1 MKIRWR
7 LTWYGVGFTAI
18 VLVGII
24 FLLGVLVS
32 SSAAND
38 QDELLSGMADETAAE
53 LASGDVQAS
62 EPIVPPGVPDA
73 STSDHPF
80 LTAYD
85 SHGAVLYATG
95 TVDGQPLE
103 LPGSVVNEAADD
115 GMASASFSGVRSE
128 VRAWEDASG
137 ASGVVAASQSER
149 VVESQ
154 LLGAR
159 WFMAVFGVIALL
171 AAGIGAWFMA
181 GRALRPL
188 RALAETTDRI
198 GETGDLSARLPEV
211 AHDDEVGALT
221 SSFNEMI
228 DGLEAARAER
238 DQTIESQKRF
248 VADASHELRSP
259 LTSIRANAGFL
270 AENEN
275 ASADDRSAAISDIR
289 SESERMSGLIDELLT
304 LARAD
309 TLAQSADFRI
319 VDLVEIVRS
328 VAARARHLSIGLELE
343 LPERADVRGH
353 EDELAEVVWIL
364 IDNADKHGGGTATVS
379 VETGG
384 DLVAVIVSDD
394 GSGVPTDDLDR
405 VFERFHRA
413 DQSRTGPGHGLGL
426 AMARAI
432 VVRHGGTI
440 DAKNN
445 SSGGAV
451 LTFALPTAPNPVASD

>member
-38 QDELLSGMADETAAE
+38 QDELLSGMANETAAE

-80 LTAYD
+80 LTVYD

-103 LPGSVVNEAADD
+103 LPGSVVNEATDD

-198 GETGDLSARLPEV
+198 GETGDLSARLSEV

-238 DQTIESQKRF
+238 DLTIESQKRF

-275 ASADDRSAAISDIR
+275 ASPDDRNAAISDIR

-309 TLAQSADFRI
+309 TLAQAADFRI

-328 VAARARHLSIGLELE
+328 VAARARHLSIGLKLE
-343 LPERADVRGH
+343 LPERADVRGD

-364 IDNADKHGGGTATVS
+364 IDNADKHGGDHATITVDGEDGS
-379 VETGG
+379 VV
-384 DLVAVIVSDD
+384 LSVVDD
-394 GSGVPTDDLDR
+394 GPGIPEPDLGR
-405 VFERFHRA
+405 VFDRFHRSDPA
-413 DQSRTGPGHGLGL
+413 RSGPGHGLGL

-432 VVRHGGTI
+432 IRRHDGSIETTNAPTGGSVFTVVL
-440 DAKNN
+440 A
-445 SSGGAV
+445 
-451 LTFALPTAPNPVASD
+451 TAES